1 MGSTLRPT
9 VPAVPVADRPQPFGT
24 PRRWAVFGVGTT
36 CLMTGIAL
44 AITADLGVGSWQVL
58 ETGLVEA
65 TGFPF
70 GAVVLL
76 EAAVALAIAWIW
88 LGEGPWIA
96 TVVLALGG
104 VGIGV
109 LLDALETPGSLVGR
123 VVLLGVGLV
132 LLALGV
138 AFYLAS
144 DLGASAQDALFV
156 GFYKRYG
163 VRPAVVRFALD
174 GGAVLAGFALGG
186 QLGIGT
192 VVLTLAVPAII
203 EPALRLGHGLAGTPV
218 PAALA
223 RRSAPSEVLAA
234 EAAAAAAAAAA
245 SDDLSGR

>member
-1 MGSTLRPT
+1 M
-9 VPAVPVADRPQPFGT
+9 PAVPAADRSNPLGT
-24 PRRWAVFGVGTT
+24 PRRWAVFAVGIT

-65 TGFPF
+65 TGLPF
-70 GAVVLL
+70 GVVVLL
-76 EAAVALAIAWIW
+76 EAAVALAVAWIW

-96 TVVLALGG
+96 TVVLAFGG
-104 VGIGV
+104 VGIGA
-109 LLDALETPGSLVGR
+109 LLEALETPGTLVGR
-123 VVLLGVGLV
+123 AVLLGVGLV
-132 LLALGV
+132 LLAVGV

-174 GGAVLAGFALGG
+174 AGAVLAGFVLGG
-186 QLGIGT
+186 QLGVGT
-192 VVLTLAVPAII
+192 VVLTFAVPAII

-223 RRSAPSEVLAA
+223 RATASPSEVLAA
-234 EAAAAAAAAAA
+234 EAAAAAAAAAG
-245 SDDLSGR
+245 DDLPGR